1 MGRAMDADD
10 EPTPAPLIAER
21 AESAKIP
28 HPLIQ
33 YGRIAARKG
42 SPLQSPPRPGYL
54 RGVDF
59 YSAAVFPSVIVTATA
74 QFLEVHGRFPDIVSP
89 ERYSD
94 KIFWAKFFRP
104 LKVPETGN
112 KLLTASFIPA
122 EARDLVRCPPIV
134 WQSRLPRVP
143 RAGEIEPGTY
153 YLKTNH
159 GADRYR
165 RVSYPIKDEE
175 AEALDA
181 EFARHLAKEY
191 NWWRGEW
198 WYNVF
203 PRELLLEP
211 AIGSAEYT
219 TSWNFLVIAGEIEL
233 VIAYQKLGGGA
244 SRKSYF
250 TPAFDPLPDQDDT
263 PPAVTE
269 LPSAKARKRM
279 SAAARAIGAPLGFVR
294 VDFLLD
300 DEDEPYLGELS
311 FAPGNAVARLTD
323 ELDWKLGLA
332 WDLSAEPS

>member
-1 MGRAMDADD
+1 MDTDD
-10 EPTPAPLIAER
+10 EHALAGGVAAR
-21 AESAKIP
+21 AEAAALP
-28 HPLIQ
+28 HPLVQ
-33 YGRIAARKG
+33 YGRMASLRE
-42 SPLQSPPRPGYL
+42 SPLQRRPPPGHL
-54 RGVDF
+54 RGIDH
-59 YSAAVFPSVIVTATA
+59 YSAAVFPSVMITAA
-74 QFLEVHGRFPDIVSP
+74 SQFSAVHQRFPDIVSP
-89 ERYSD
+89 QRYSD

-122 EARDLVRCPPIV
+122 GARDLVRCPPIV
-134 WQSRLPRVP
+134 WHSGQARIP
-143 RAGEIEPGTY
+143 RAGEIEPGAY
-153 YLKTNH
+153 YLKANH

-165 RVSYPIKDEE
+165 RVTYPISDAA

-181 EFARHLAKEY
+181 EFADYLARDY

-219 TSWNFLVIAGEIEL
+219 TSWNFLVIAGAIEL
-233 VIAYQKLGGGA
+233 IIAYQKLADGA

-250 TPAFDPLPDQDDT
+250 SPTFGLLRQQDGT

-269 LPSAKARKRM
+269 LPSARARERM
-279 SAAARAIGAPLGFVR
+279 SAAAVAIGAPLRFVR

-311 FAPGNAVARLTD
+311 FAPGNAVARLSD

-332 WDLSAEPS
+332 WDLGAELG